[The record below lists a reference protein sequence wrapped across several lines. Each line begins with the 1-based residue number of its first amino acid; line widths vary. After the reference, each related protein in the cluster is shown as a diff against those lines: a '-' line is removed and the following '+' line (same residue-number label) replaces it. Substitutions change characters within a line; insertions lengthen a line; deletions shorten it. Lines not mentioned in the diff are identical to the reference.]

1 MAGSLEGKIALVTGG
16 GTGVGAAIALQLAG
30 QGARVIICGRR
41 ADVLAKTAA
50 KSALIVPIAADV
62 TDAASSKHLFE
73 QIGSQLDIVIANAGA
88 AESAPFHRLDLKT
101 WKNQIDLNLTGVFT
115 TFHHALPAMMQ
126 ANSGRLIAIASTA
139 GLKGYAYVSAYTA
152 AKHGV
157 VGLTRALALELAKTG
172 ITVNAICP
180 GFVDTPMLDH
190 SIETIMQKTGKSRAE
205 AVTALAASNPQKR
218 LIQPNEVAQ
227 TVLWL
232 CGPNSGSISGQAIS
246 ISGGE
251 I

>member
-1 MAGSLEGKIALVTGG
+1 MAGSLEGKVALVTGG

-30 QGARVIICGRR
+30 QGARVIISGRR

-50 KSALIVPIAADV
+50 KSALIIPMTADV
-62 TDAASSKHLFE
+62 TDEASSQHLFE
-73 QIGSQLDIVIANAGA
+73 QIGGELDIVIANAGA
-88 AESAPFHRLDLKT
+88 AESGPFHRLDLKT
-101 WKNQIDLNLTGVFT
+101 WQRQIDLNLTGVFT
-115 TFHHALPAMMQ
+115 TFHHALPAMMKR
-126 ANSGRLIAIASTA
+126 NSGRLIAIASTA

-190 SIETIMQKTGKSRAE
+190 SIETIMHKTGKSREE

-227 TVLWL
+227 TVSWL
-232 CGPNSGSISGQAIS
+232 CGPHSDSITGQAIS